1 MSVSPTRIL
10 PRTATSHEPS
20 LDCNHCHVTLH
31 TKAYKEEGFLVEFL
45 PFLERHLFVLFFQR
59 LPRAQQRR
67 RSLLRN
73 RALLFFLFFS
83 AVRLFFFFPAPR
95 WLRLFF
101 MHDDRDHYGHGWM
114 GRDEVFFLFF
124 FSIYLTVHGNN
135 ACHRIRARSY
145 REALEVV
152 RGNIM

>member
-83 AVRLFFFFPAPR
+83 AVRLFFFSQHR
-95 WLRLFF
+95 VG
-101 MHDDRDHYGHGWM
+101 YGYFLCMTTGIITDMDGWDGM
-114 GRDEVFFLFF
+114 RFFFLFF